1 MQSVYNKFRHAT
13 QTASNRK
20 IAKINYFT
28 RIEMLAADC
37 RCERL
42 QKELNNHRQITL
54 RRLFEIIDGHIPV
67 TKINVNFDDDCC
79 FVNYI
84 ICYVDHTKTE
94 YEFDDFELT
103 HKGLYVIGLSN
114 ILNHKLHKSGN
125 NFKCD
130 DIIYRYEVLE
140 DAENPSVS
148 VECIYDPY
156 SDTMLADF
164 LKF

>member
-1 MQSVYNKFRHAT
+1 
-13 QTASNRK
+13 
-20 IAKINYFT
+20 
-28 RIEMLAADC
+28 MLAADC

-54 RRLFEIIDGHIPV
+54 RRLFEIINGHIPV
-67 TKINVNFDDDCC
+67 IKINVNFDDDYC